1 MADMIGGFY
10 PKPKNPNAPDFV
22 ICKASINIAQFR
34 EWMQGWIKENPNEEW
49 VNMECLVARSGKGYA
64 KIDEWKPE
72 AKQEEKKEDINLDE
86 DIPF

>member
-64 KIDEWKPE
+64 KIDEWKPDGKSGGE
-72 AKQEEKKEDINLDE
+72 AIVDE